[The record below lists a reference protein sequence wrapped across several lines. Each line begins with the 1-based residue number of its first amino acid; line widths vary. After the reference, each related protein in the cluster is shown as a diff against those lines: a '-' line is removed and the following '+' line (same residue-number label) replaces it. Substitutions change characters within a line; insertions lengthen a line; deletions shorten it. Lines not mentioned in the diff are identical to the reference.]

1 MPSGAI
7 SGIRLVTMPVLYSTC
22 MAVMLRPSA
31 PTWVTIALRLFLPI
45 ARRECCCCVARLIL
59 ALATFRICWYKKRT
73 AKRGHSTRS
82 LRGAY
87 SPGTRRATAASWWVR
102 PIPGNCAPFA
112 LYVLACRSWCPGWV
126 DMVNGRSLQFLV
138 PFYMPAMIVIM
149 RLPLHM
155 RRGRCATGSTRRG
168 ERYESKNGAQAT
180 NWFSTA
186 PRGRLMPAQSSY
198 DRGWPIWLYHGEDS
212 GGPATGGSSLQ
223 GDDAASSRRQCSPA
237 YGGDCIRYVKRHRV
251 AESWN
256 SYSR

>member
-102 PIPGNCAPFA
+102 P
-112 LYVLACRSWCPGWV
+112 
-126 DMVNGRSLQFLV
+126 
-138 PFYMPAMIVIM
+138 MPAMIVIM

-180 NWFSTA
+180 NWYSTA

-237 YGGDCIRYVKRHRV
+237 YGGDCIRYVKCHRV